1 MVALDHVIVLNLLDH
16 LNLVNTSLA
25 IGSGGGSSDISEAGG
40 GIRGS
45 LTLGSGSQVLGRVPG
60 GVISVVSMMVV
71 TMGMVIV
78 MVARVSASIE
88 GEGVD
93 QRLAV
98 SVFHTPEL
106 TGAKDALAANSD
118 DEKQLC
124 IHVVSCVSLQV
135 S

>member
-16 LNLVNTSLA
+16 LDLVNTSLA
-25 IGSGGGSSDISEAGG
+25 IGSGGGSCDISEAGG

-60 GVISVVSMMVV
+60 VISVVTVV
-71 TMGMVIV
+71 FTVGMVLT
-78 MVARVSASIE
+78 MVIIASVGIE

-93 QRLAV
+93 QRPLA
-98 SVFHTPEL
+98 SVLHSPEL

-118 DEKQLC
+118 DEKLLC

>member
-1 MVALDHVIVLNLLDH
+1 MVTLDHVIVLNLLDH

-25 IGSGGGSSDISEAGG
+25 IGSGGGSGDISEAGG

-45 LTLGSGSQVLGRVPG
+45 LTLGSGAQILSGDPL
-60 GVISVVSMMVV
+60 GVISVVTVV
-71 TMGMVIV
+71 ITVGMVLT
-78 MVARVSASIE
+78 MVIASVSIE

-93 QRLAV
+93 QRPAV
-98 SVFHTPEL
+98 SVLHTPEL